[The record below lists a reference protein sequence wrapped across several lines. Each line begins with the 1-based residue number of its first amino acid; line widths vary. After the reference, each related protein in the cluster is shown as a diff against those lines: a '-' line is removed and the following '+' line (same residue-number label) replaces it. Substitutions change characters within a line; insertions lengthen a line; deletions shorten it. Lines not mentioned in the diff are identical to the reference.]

1 MARTQVHHLRSEAML
16 RRECG
21 LAVVY
26 LALLLVVAGA
36 FLFSPRPTNERYC
49 GERVDVGG
57 RVSFLFHC
65 DSEEFMR
72 VAIHPSRL
80 LQARSTRQSRPVVPL
95 LAVPLTY
102 LILLPVQK
110 LHLAPPSVRTAI
122 ARHTTSLNQNQAVS
136 SYTAYI
142 ALNAA
147 IVVIGLLMF
156 NALVSGPR
164 SLVLAAAVLLLAD
177 DFVKT
182 FFWTPHTEM
191 LNLVV
196 PLGGILVSRSLLREP
211 ARDVRFFALLGAL
224 IGLLTLAYGSFLIW
238 APIAVT
244 SLALRRQWSGIGRRV
259 IVLVVAMLVPIVA
272 WVATCLATAGSYYSP
287 EVSDFRQ
294 FVWIL
299 DAIHQG
305 NLAHAFTHNI
315 NRYALRLRQV
325 ALLPA
330 ALALGAAVAGLCAG
344 IRWSTL
350 GEQRRQTLVATGIT
364 TTFVVL
370 FYGLQGYYQPRLAWT
385 IVPPLVVVFG
395 ILMSAIAE
403 RSTGSLRTAATVATV
418 CVAAVAF
425 GVAWA
430 RTSYWYAEA
439 APQLHAST
447 GQYTMKTYLK
457 LAPSGVRI
465 RTVYRPSFDGWKL
478 TAHRPLASVRRLART

>member
-1 MARTQVHHLRSEAML
+1 MF
-16 RRECG
+16 RRERG

-36 FLFSPRPTNERYC
+36 FLFSPKPRNERYC

-57 RVSFLFHC
+57 RASFLFHC

-72 VAIHPSRL
+72 VAIHPGRL
-80 LQARSTRQSRPVVPL
+80 LEARSTRQSRPVVPL

-102 LILLPVQK
+102 LVLLPVQTFQ
-110 LHLAPPSVRTAI
+110 LAPPSVRHAI
-122 ARHTTSLNQNQAVS
+122 ARHSTSLTEDQAVS
-136 SYTAYI
+136 SFTAYV
-142 ALNAA
+142 ALNAL
-147 IVVIGLLMF
+147 IVVIGLLIF
-156 NALVSGPR
+156 NALVPGPPF
-164 SLVLAAAVLLLAD
+164 LVMAASVLLLSD
-177 DFVKT
+177 DFIKT

-211 ARDVRFFALLGAL
+211 ARDLRFFALLGGL

-238 APIAVT
+238 APIAAT
-244 SLALRRQWSGIGRRV
+244 SLVVRRQWSGIGRRLV
-259 IVLVVAMLVPIVA
+259 VLAVAMLVPIVA

-299 DAIHQG
+299 DALHHG
-305 NLAHAFTHNI
+305 NLGHAFTHNI
-315 NRYALRLRQV
+315 DRYALRLRQV

-330 ALALGAAVAGLCAG
+330 ALALGAALAGLCAG
-344 IRWSTL
+344 VRWSTL
-350 GEQRRQTLVATGIT
+350 GIERRQTLVATGIT

-370 FYGLQGYYQPRLAWT
+370 FYGLQGYYQPRLAWS

-395 ILMSAIAE
+395 VVMSAIAE
-403 RSTGSLRTAATVATV
+403 RSTGSIRTAVTVATV

-439 APQLHAST
+439 LSPRPH
-447 GQYTMKTYLK
+447 GRGVQYTMKTYLK
-457 LAPSGVRI
+457 LAPSGVLM
-465 RTVYRPSFDGWKL
+465 RTVYRPSFDGWKR
-478 TAHRPLASVRRLART
+478 TAHRPLASVSRLERT